1 MKNKQKR
8 GAIYVSATNKPAIN
22 PASPD
27 VFVMADVF
35 VMTIV
40 ELAGSGA
47 LSLLAGL
54 MIGCI
59 GIGGVILV
67 PALTYIVGAPIQ
79 SSIDGAMMAYIVS
92 GVVGAAVYA
101 RQGSIRWPMALWLG
115 AGAMPGALIGAL
127 VGHLTQPLILEASIG
142 VLTLTSG
149 VYTLCARHLGSLQ
162 KPPVSNPAL
171 AGIGVATGFW
181 SAITG
186 TGGPFILMPLLIW
199 LDLPMLTSIG
209 LSQAIQLPIAVLA
222 TVGNIIS
229 GSPDYVLAGL
239 LALGL
244 TLGSWV
250 GARLAHGLPQLIL
263 KRLVAGLLVTVG
275 TLIMLKMVQ
284 KLSF

>member
-1 MKNKQKR
+1 M
-8 GAIYVSATNKPAIN
+8 YVSGAGKPAIN
-22 PASPD
+22 PAS
-27 VFVMADVF
+27 ADVF
-35 VMTIV
+35 VMTFV

-47 LSLLAGL
+47 LGLLAGL
-54 MIGCI
+54 LIGCI

-79 SSIDGAMMAYIVS
+79 SSIDAAMMAYIVS

-101 RQGSIRWPMALWLG
+101 RRGSIRWPMALWLG

-127 VGHLTQPLILEASIG
+127 VGHLTQPLILEASVG
-142 VLTLTSG
+142 VLTLASG
-149 VYTLCARHLGSLQ
+149 LYSLCARRFGGPQ
-162 KPPVSNPAL
+162 RPPVSNAAL
-171 AGIGVATGFW
+171 AGIGVATGFL

-239 LALGL
+239 LAFGL
-244 TLGSWV
+244 TLGSWI
-250 GARLAHGLPQLIL
+250 GAMLAHGLTPLIL
-263 KRLVAGLLVTVG
+263 RRLVAGVLVTVG
-275 TLIMLKMVQ
+275 ALITLKVMQ